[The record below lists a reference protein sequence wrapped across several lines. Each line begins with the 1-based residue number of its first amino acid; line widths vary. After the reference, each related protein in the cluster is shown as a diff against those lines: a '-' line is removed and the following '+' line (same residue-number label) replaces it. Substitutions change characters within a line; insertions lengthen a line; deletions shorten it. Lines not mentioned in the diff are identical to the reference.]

1 MFLFLQQRMQKW
13 PVCVKPLALEAV
25 AGKDAKSFRKRNSWI
40 TKLTKSVEHATAMK
54 KLALPTSNQ
63 DQSSHPVSAR
73 ILILIL
79 VVDLMAQLLALLG
92 QASLSTAMQDTSA
105 LSLFGPNVAL
115 DLSMDGGSWGA
126 TSWTSGSDTKARAA
140 AFSASF
146 CVSHAW
152 PKKSWSF
159 QAGTESLETIPCFTS
174 WQVYQ

>member
-1 MFLFLQQRMQKW
+1 MFLFLQQRTQKW

-63 DQSSHPVSAR
+63 DQSSHPVSDGRSAR

-79 VVDLMAQLLALLG
+79 VVDLMALLALLG
-92 QASLSTAMQDTSA
+92 QASLSTAMQDTNA

-115 DLSMDGGSWGA
+115 DLFHGRG
-126 TSWTSGSDTKARAA
+126 
-140 AFSASF
+140 
-146 CVSHAW
+146 
-152 PKKSWSF
+152 
-159 QAGTESLETIPCFTS
+159 
-174 WQVYQ
+174 

>member
-115 DLSMDGGSWGA
+115 DLSMDGGS
-126 TSWTSGSDTKARAA
+126 
-140 AFSASF
+140 
-146 CVSHAW
+146 
-152 PKKSWSF
+152 
-159 QAGTESLETIPCFTS
+159 
-174 WQVYQ
+174 